1 MISAIN
7 ENINHLLTKVT
18 TGKGKSILKVKD
30 KIITGELKILHN
42 KFVVVLIN
50 KARAN
55 VAFVYQIYYARVL
68 VNEPGLNNVDN
79 ITTYMKATKQEDK
92 ILSDNTLKNKF
103 NLQVTQIDHKTF

>member
-30 KIITGELKILHN
+30 KIITEELKIIHN
-42 KFVVVLIN
+42 KFVVLIN
-50 KARAN
+50 KASAN
-55 VAFVYQIYYARVL
+55 FAFVYQIYYAQVL

-79 ITTYMKATKQEDK
+79 TTTYMKATKQEDR

-103 NLQVTQIDHKTF
+103 NLQVTQIDHKTS

>member
-30 KIITGELKILHN
+30 KIITEELKILHN
-42 KFVVVLIN
+42 KFVVLIN
-50 KARAN
+50 KASAN
-55 VAFVYQIYYARVL
+55 FAFVYQIYYAQVL

-79 ITTYMKATKQEDK
+79 TTTYMKATKQEDK
-92 ILSDNTLKNKF
+92 ILSDSTLKNKF

>member
-30 KIITGELKILHN
+30 KIITEELKIIHN
-42 KFVVVLIN
+42 KFVVLIN
-50 KARAN
+50 KASAN
-55 VAFVYQIYYARVL
+55 FAFVYQIYYAQVL

-79 ITTYMKATKQEDK
+79 TTTYMKATKQEDR

>member
-30 KIITGELKILHN
+30 KIITEELKILHN
-42 KFVVVLIN
+42 KFVVLIN
-50 KARAN
+50 KASAN
-55 VAFVYQIYYARVL
+55 FAFVYQIYYAQVL

-79 ITTYMKATKQEDK
+79 TTTYMKATKQEDR

>member
-30 KIITGELKILHN
+30 KIITEELKILHN
-42 KFVVVLIN
+42 KFVVLIN
-50 KARAN
+50 KASAN
-55 VAFVYQIYYARVL
+55 FAFVYQIYYAQVL

-79 ITTYMKATKQEDK
+79 TTTYMKATKQEDK

-103 NLQVTQIDHKTF
+103 NLQVTQIDHKTS

>member
-30 KIITGELKILHN
+30 KIITEELKILHN
-42 KFVVVLIN
+42 KFVVLIN
-50 KARAN
+50 KASAN
-55 VAFVYQIYYARVL
+55 FAFVYQIYYAQVL

-79 ITTYMKATKQEDK
+79 TTTYMKATKQEDR

-103 NLQVTQIDHKTF
+103 NLQVTQIDHKTS

>member
-30 KIITGELKILHN
+30 KIITEELKIIHN
-42 KFVVVLIN
+42 KFVVLIN
-50 KARAN
+50 KASAN
-55 VAFVYQIYYARVL
+55 FAFVYQIYYAQVL
-68 VNEPGLNNVDN
+68 VNEPGLNKVDN

-92 ILSDNTLKNKF
+92 ILSDSTLKNKF
-103 NLQVTQIDHKTF
+103 NLQVTQIDHKTS

>member
-30 KIITGELKILHN
+30 KIITEELKILHN
-42 KFVVVLIN
+42 KFVVLIN
-50 KARAN
+50 KASAN
-55 VAFVYQIYYARVL
+55 FAFVYQIYYAQVL
-68 VNEPGLNNVDN
+68 VNEPGLNKVDN

-92 ILSDNTLKNKF
+92 ILSDSTLKNKF
-103 NLQVTQIDHKTF
+103 NLQVTQIDHKTS